1 MMNEIEYQLNY
12 DRFGNKRKY
21 KLNKKK
27 RLKIIDNNS
36 WLDNDLRNQW
46 IYRDYKSYYIVIS
59 MYKSNQYTVTLSGY
73 KIKTIFKDL
82 DKAKL
87 ASLRFCDKLLK

>member
-1 MMNEIEYQLNY
+1 
-12 DRFGNKRKY
+12 
-21 KLNKKK
+21 
-27 RLKIIDNNS
+27 
-36 WLDNDLRNQW
+36 
-46 IYRDYKSYYIVIS
+46 